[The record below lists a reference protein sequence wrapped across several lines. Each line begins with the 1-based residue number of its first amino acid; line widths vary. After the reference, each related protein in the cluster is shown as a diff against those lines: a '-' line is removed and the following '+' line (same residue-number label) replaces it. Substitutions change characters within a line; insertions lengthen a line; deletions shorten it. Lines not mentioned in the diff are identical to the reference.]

1 MAGAQPQPGPK
12 ALTSILENYDNLDD
26 EMDMIMDE
34 DRSQESCKEDDDTSM
49 IDVEELDLI
58 VSDKQPKIASVIQQT
73 QPVLIPRQVQS

>member
-34 DRSQESCKEDDDTSM
+34 DTSQEFSKEDDDTSM
-49 IDVEELDLI
+49 IDVEEEKD
-58 VSDKQPKIASVIQQT
+58 DADEED
-73 QPVLIPRQVQS
+73 

>member
-34 DRSQESCKEDDDTSM
+34 DRSQESSKEDDDTSM

-58 VSDKQPKIASVIQQT
+58 VSDKQPKIASVFQQT